1 MVTEARSLVPNSIH
15 ELINSEMTRAS
26 KGVLTA
32 YLLGAMHD
40 GTRSALHKTL
50 RIAQGDLN
58 WMSVLR
64 TVLEGS
70 GSRAW
75 TYQEGGRNT
84 FVVEAVDR
92 LPPSLVLEGQE
103 AIRAYARGYFDAEG
117 GIPRSLQARF
127 YVQFVQKDLSDL
139 SELRSH
145 LEDDLQIGCGRIH
158 NPSKRVDP
166 EFWRFYVRAAYHGV
180 FSRGIGSWHPR
191 KRLLLE
197 TRFPHER
204 G

>member
-1 MVTEARSLVPNSIH
+1 MEARSLLPSSIH
-15 ELINSEMTRAS
+15 ELIDSEVTRAP

-40 GTRSALHKTL
+40 GTRSALHGTL

-58 WMSVLR
+58 WLTVLR
-64 TVLEGS
+64 TVLERS
-70 GSRAW
+70 GSRSWA
-75 TYQEGGRNT
+75 YREGTRNT

-92 LPPSLVLEGQE
+92 LPPSVVLDDQE

-127 YVQFVQKDLSDL
+127 YVQFVQKNLWDL
-139 SELRSH
+139 SELRAH
-145 LEDDLQIGCGRIH
+145 LEDDLQIECGRIH

-166 EFWRFYVRAAYHGV
+166 GFWRFYVRSAYHGA
-180 FSRGIGSWHPR
+180 FSRCVGSWHPR
-191 KRLLLE
+191 KRFLLE
-197 TRFPHER
+197 TRFPHGR
-204 G
+204 GL